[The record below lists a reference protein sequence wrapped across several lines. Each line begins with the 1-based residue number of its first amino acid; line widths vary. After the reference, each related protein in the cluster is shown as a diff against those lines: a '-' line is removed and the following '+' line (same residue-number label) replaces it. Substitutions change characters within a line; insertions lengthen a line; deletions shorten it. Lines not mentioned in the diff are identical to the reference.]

1 MELQR
6 VNMDIQKWIWE
17 QVGITAIKEG
27 MTKRELVEKALIK
40 YTDNAKASKQKK
52 LIGKGAI

>member
-27 MTKRELVEKALIK
+27 MTKRELVEKALIE
-40 YTDNAKASKQKK
+40 YTDSVR
-52 LIGKGAI
+52 IFEEKGE

>member
-1 MELQR
+1 
-6 VNMDIQKWIWE
+6 MDIQKWIWE

-40 YTDNAKASKQKK
+40 YTDNAKTSKTSKEIDVK
-52 LIGKGAI
+52 NKN